1 MFNDQIT
8 LVKKNNTYDKAGD
21 KQSKETKTT
30 LLCEVRNSTRQ
41 EFYDYGD
48 DENRPEF
55 VVTIN
60 LCEYDNEKKALF
72 RGREYRINRT
82 YEASQDLIELTLT
95 RRISR

>member
-1 MFNDQIT
+1 MFNEEIT
-8 LVKKNNTYDKAGD
+8 LVKKNNTYDKAGN
-21 KQSKETKTT
+21 KETHETKTT
-30 LLCEVRNSTRQ
+30 LLCEVRSSTRQ

-60 LCEYDNEKKALF
+60 LCEYGGEKTVLF
-72 RGREYRINRT
+72 RNHEYRINRT
-82 YEASQDLIELTLT
+82 YEVDRDLIELTLT